1 MCLGPLS
8 VQKTL
13 ADIYVL
19 EEEKNLC
26 FCFCFHSK
34 GLISSF
40 KVRSFAG
47 LDDVV
52 FSSVLAPVGKV
63 SIPEPPFYKAFRL
76 LKREKKKR
84 VFKLGRSGSSIYV
97 KRKKLK
103 TERGSLFSFFFFPFL
118 LLF

>member
-1 MCLGPLS
+1 M
-8 VQKTL
+8 
-13 ADIYVL
+13 
-19 EEEKNLC
+19 
-26 FCFCFHSK
+26 
-34 GLISSF
+34 
-40 KVRSFAG
+40 RSFAG

-76 LKREKKKR
+76 LKREKKK

-103 TERGSLFSFFFFPFL
+103 TERGSLFFFFFFFFSFSSFL
-118 LLF
+118 NEVLFAKLNRLAPLARILLVVVVVKLGWIPKLG